1 MRRVDSVSNVRVSL
15 VPALSNQFTVHIFPV
30 GIKYVLSPVVLLKGR
45 EEARSL
51 LLLTMFR
58 LLARGICC
66 WRRGKEEQRDLT
78 AVPHATA
85 RELGGG
91 LGPYLILAPSV
102 HRAKSAGV
110 RVEEVLEKWRFR
122 KCPAS
127 FSITSTGNSS
137 NGPRASGTVL
147 QPGLQ

>member
-127 FSITSTGNSS
+127 FSITSTGNNS